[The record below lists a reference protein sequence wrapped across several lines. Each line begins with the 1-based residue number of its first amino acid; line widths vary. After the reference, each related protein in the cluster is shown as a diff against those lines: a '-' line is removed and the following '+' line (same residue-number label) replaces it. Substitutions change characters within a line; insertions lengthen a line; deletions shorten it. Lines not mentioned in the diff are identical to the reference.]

1 MISTIMY
8 PSVSVIVPIYNVAPY
23 IERCARS
30 LLEQSFQN
38 VEYIFV
44 NDCTPDNSIEILKDV
59 IKEYPNRTS
68 QIRIIHNKKNL
79 GLAATRF
86 VGLDTANGKY
96 ILHCDS
102 DDWVETN
109 MLQYMYDVAVK
120 ENADIVCCEAIK
132 ELANGKL
139 YYQYTYDEE
148 TIYNGLLDLQVS
160 EIHVAI
166 WNKLIK
172 KELFTRNNIRNYDG
186 INMGEDS
193 ALTIRLRYY
202 SKKTIIIHR
211 PLYHYNRTNSNSMVA
226 NIKKQSIEERIEL
239 AKRIEAFFISLN
251 KEKEFRTL
259 INFYK
264 FDAKQFYIRK
274 YHNIKKW
281 KEVFPECHKD
291 IFKFKHL
298 TTIGRIKWWLC
309 AYIPFFGLFIKN
321 SK

>member
-1 MISTIMY
+1 MNTAI
-8 PSVSVIVPIYNVAPY
+8 SVIVPIYNVAPY

-30 LLEQSFQN
+30 LFEQSFQD

-44 NDCTPDNSIEILKDV
+44 NDCTPDNSIEILEGV

-68 QIRIIHNKKNL
+68 QIRIIHNTENI

-86 VGLDTANGKY
+86 VGLDMANGNY

-109 MLQYMYDVAVK
+109 MLQCMYDAAVK
-120 ENADIVCCEAIK
+120 EDADIVCCEAIK
-132 ELANGKL
+132 ELANGKS
-139 YYQYTYDEE
+139 YYRYTYDEE

-172 KELFTRNNIRNYDG
+172 KELFTKYGIRNLEG
-186 INMGEDS
+186 VNMGEDS

-202 SKKTIIIHR
+202 SKKTVITHR
-211 PLYHYNRTNSNSMVA
+211 PLYHYNRTNCNSMVA
-226 NIKKQSIEERIEL
+226 NIKEQSIKERIEL
-239 AKRIEAFFISLN
+239 AKHIETFFISLN

-274 YHNIKKW
+274 YHNFKKW
-281 KEVFPECHKD
+281 RSIFPECHKD

-298 TTIGRIKWWLC
+298 TTFGRIKWWLC

-321 SK
+321 RK

>member
-1 MISTIMY
+1 MKPAISI
-8 PSVSVIVPIYNVAPY
+8 IVPIYNVAPY

-30 LLEQSFQN
+30 LLEQSFQS

-44 NDCTPDNSIEILKDV
+44 NDCTPDNSIEILEGV

-68 QIRIIHNKKNL
+68 QIRIIHNTENI

-86 VGLDTANGKY
+86 VGLDMANGNY

-109 MLQYMYDVAVK
+109 MLQCMYDAAVK
-120 ENADIVCCEAIK
+120 EDADIVCCEAIK
-132 ELANGKL
+132 ELANGKS
-139 YYQYTYDEE
+139 YYRYTYDEE

-172 KELFTRNNIRNYDG
+172 KELFTKYGIRNLEG
-186 INMGEDS
+186 VNMGEDS

-202 SKKTIIIHR
+202 SKKTVIIHR
-211 PLYHYNRTNSNSMVA
+211 PLYHYNRTNCDSMVA
-226 NIKKQSIEERIEL
+226 NIKEKSIEERIEL

-281 KEVFPECHKD
+281 RGIFPECHKD
-291 IFKFKHL
+291 IFKYKHL
-298 TTIGRIKWWLC
+298 TAMGKIKWWLC
-309 AYIPFFGLFIKN
+309 AHFSFIDLFIKN
-321 SK
+321 

>member
-1 MISTIMY
+1 MNTAI
-8 PSVSVIVPIYNVAPY
+8 SVIVPIYNVAPY

-30 LLEQSFQN
+30 LFEQSFQS

-44 NDCTPDNSIEILKDV
+44 NDCTPDNSIEILEGV

-68 QIRIIHNKKNL
+68 QISIIHNTKNI

-86 VGLDTANGKY
+86 VGLDIAKGKY

-109 MLQYMYDVAVK
+109 MLQCMYDAAVK
-120 ENADIVCCEAIK
+120 EDADIVCCEAIK
-132 ELANGKL
+132 ELANGKS
-139 YYQYTYDEE
+139 YYRYTYDEE

-172 KELFTRNNIRNYDG
+172 KELFNKYGIRNLEG
-186 INMGEDS
+186 VNMGEDS

-202 SKKTIIIHR
+202 SKKTVIIHR
-211 PLYHYNRTNSNSMVA
+211 PLYHYNRTNCDSMVA
-226 NIKKQSIEERIEL
+226 NIKEKSIEERIEL
-239 AKRIEAFFISLN
+239 AKHIETFFISLN
-251 KEKEFRTL
+251 IEKKFRTL

-274 YHNIKKW
+274 YHNFKKW
-281 KEVFPECHKD
+281 RSIFPECHKD
-291 IFKFKHL
+291 IFKFKQL
-298 TTIGRIKWWLC
+298 TPVGRIKWWLC
-309 AYIPFFGLFIKN
+309 AHISFIDFFIKY
-321 SK
+321 